1 VEEQR
6 YEMFRPDQRHRSMTS
21 EPALIPLRHFL
32 RNHDVLPG
40 WISESMRMQE
50 TNPNYYGTIN
60 YDHQLVY
67 TIHHDLFDVPYSEN
81 RTMAPS
87 W

>member
-1 VEEQR
+1 LT
-6 YEMFRPDQRHRSMTS
+6 TS
-21 EPALIPLRHFL
+21 LIVILVSSLLYLPRVGLVR
-32 RNHDVLPG
+32 PG
-40 WISESMRMQE
+40 WINESMKLQE
-50 TNPNYYGTIN
+50 TDPNYFGTVN

-67 TIHHDLFDVPYSEN
+67 TIHHDLFDIPDDEN